1 MCVAAVA
8 LACSFLIL
16 PATAQG
22 THPPLNL
29 YSTFVINTLVA
40 YSWDGSALKPLND
53 MQAQVLV
60 DSTRNKVMIHATMD
74 VNNGLNAH
82 VDTLIDFT
90 EGISFT
96 SIPMLDVCQY

>member
-1 MCVAAVA
+1 M
-8 LACSFLIL
+8 
-16 PATAQG
+16 
-22 THPPLNL
+22 NL

-40 YSWDGSALKPLND
+40 YKWDGSVLKPLND
-53 MQAQVLV
+53 LNAQVIV

-74 VNNGLNAH
+74 VGNGLNAH

-96 SIPMLDVCQY
+96 SIPMLDICQH